1 MSTRQDN
8 WSALRTAVLG
18 DMAAQGFDTPEDLHR
33 ASGVSG
39 NTIRSFLD
47 GGNQPYLSTL
57 RKMTM
62 PLGWD
67 PTWPR
72 VILRGEATLRQLRL
86 DRGDNVPLP
95 TRLRDPATH
104 SLAESTDAE
113 IEAEVRRRR
122 ETR

>member
-1 MSTRQDN
+1 MSTRQDS

-72 VILRGEATLRQLRL
+72 MILRDGVSLRALRL
-86 DRGDNVPLP
+86 ARGDKVEPDGP
-95 TRLRDPATH
+95 RDPATH